1 MFLLTRWMIVTALVG
16 VFGIQV
22 AQAAEN
28 TGPARD
34 RYVEAELVLE
44 NTHVRPGET
53 VRAGLRLDHDE
64 AWHTY
69 WKVTTTGY
77 ATSLDQWELPHG
89 VEVGDLQWIAPVPYN
104 FEGYIEYILEHEVVL
119 PFELTIPESAEAGD
133 VLYIEARSEWLMCK
147 TVCIPGRVRV
157 GLEIPVSD
165 EVPEADERW
174 IELFAEADKWMPV
187 EPEAEIS
194 AWRSGDQVHI
204 ALPAPSEADS
214 VYFFDEQVLIVPEMT
229 QTVNLRD
236 DGRVEIVLNVDPA
249 GSGSADR
256 LLGVLRSET
265 GWSDYPGYAW
275 IVDVPL
281 EEGDAGDFEAI
292 ALPTDTIGGLF
303 MVFSLAFA
311 GGLILNL
318 MPCVFPVLGI
328 KIMGFVQQ
336 AGSERGKIVAHG
348 LVFTAGVMASFWL
361 LAGVLI
367 ALRSGGQELG
377 WGFQLQSPLFVYGL
391 AVFLLLFALNMSG
404 LFEIGQSA
412 VGVGSNLTAKSGFSG
427 SFFSGVLAT
436 VVATPC
442 AAPFLAPALG
452 AALALPPITS
462 LLVFTAIAAGLAFP
476 YLFLSIFPQ
485 LVQVLPKPGVWME
498 SFKQFM
504 SFLLYATVGYLVW
517 ILAGQLTDS
526 GGYDAFSLL
535 LVFFSM
541 VVIAMAAWIYG
552 RWGAFHRP
560 KRARMTAYAVAG
572 LTFLMGLGIGYPRPA
587 INLDP
592 GETPLA
598 WKEWAPGK
606 AEELHADGRI
616 VYVDFTARWCVTCQT
631 NKAAVFGSSE
641 VRRWIRDNDV
651 ALLIA
656 DWTNQDPRITEALAA
671 YNRSAIPF
679 NLVYGPAVDEPEVLP
694 ELLTPGI
701 VMERFRRVSE

>member
-1 MFLLTRWMIVTALVG
+1 MLAILLAVVG
-16 VFGIQV
+16 VSQNLP
-22 AQAAEN
+22 AERLS
-28 TGPARD
+28 GPARD
-34 RYVEAELVLE
+34 RYVEAELILE
-44 NTHVRPGET
+44 KTHARPGET
-53 VRAGLRLDHDE
+53 VRAGLRLKHDE

-77 ATSLDQWELPHG
+77 ATSLDNWELPDG
-89 VEVGDLQWIAPVPYN
+89 VVVGDLQWIAPVPYD

-119 PFELTIPESAEAGD
+119 PFELTIPETAVPGGF
-133 VLYIEARSEWLMCK
+133 LYIEARSEWLMCK
-147 TVCIPGRVRV
+147 TVCIPGRVRL
-157 GLEIPVSD
+157 GLEIPVAESS
-165 EVPEADERW
+165 PEPDERW
-174 IELFAEADKWMPV
+174 LELFSEADKWMPV
-187 EPEAEIS
+187 EPEGEVK
-194 AWRSGDQVHI
+194 AWRSGDQVFI
-204 ALPAPSEADS
+204 SLPAPREPDS
-214 VYFFDEQVLIVPEMT
+214 AYFFDEQVFIIPELT
-229 QTVNLRD
+229 QEVNVRD
-236 DGRVEIVLNVDPA
+236 DGRVELVLRVDPA
-249 GSGSADR
+249 GSGTVER
-256 LLGVLRSET
+256 MVGVLRSET
-265 GWSDYPGYAW
+265 GWSDYPGHAW

-281 EEGDAGDFEAI
+281 AEEGPDSAVAI
-292 ALPTDTIGGLF
+292 VSPTDTFGGLLL
-303 MVFSLAFA
+303 VFSLAFA

-336 AGSERGKIVAHG
+336 AGSERSKIAAHG
-348 LVFTAGVMASFWL
+348 LVFTAGVLASFWL

-377 WGFQLQSPLFVYGL
+377 WGFQLQSPLFVYAL
-391 AVFLLLFALNMSG
+391 TVFLLLFALNMSG

-452 AALALPPITS
+452 AALALPPVTS
-462 LLVFTAIAAGLAFP
+462 LLVFTAIAIGLAFP
-476 YLFLSIFPQ
+476 YLFLSLFPQ
-485 LVQVLPKPGVWME
+485 LVGILPRPGAWME

-517 ILAGQLTDS
+517 ILAGQLTDA

-541 VVIAMAAWIYG
+541 VLVAMAAWIYG

-560 KRARMTAYAVAG
+560 KRSRFGAYIVAL
-572 LTFLMGLGIGYPRPA
+572 LTLLLAIGVGYPRPA
-587 INLDP
+587 IDLDP
-592 GETPLA
+592 GETPLV
-598 WKEWAPGK
+598 WEEWAPGK
-606 AEELHADGRI
+606 AEQLHAEGRI

-671 YNRSAIPF
+671 FNRSAIPF
-679 NLVYGPAVDEPEVLP
+679 NLIYGPAVDEPEVLP

-701 VMERFRRVSE
+701 VMDRFRRVSE

>member
-1 MFLLTRWMIVTALVG
+1 MLAFLLVAVG
-16 VFGIQV
+16 VSHNLL
-22 AQAAEN
+22 AERLS
-28 TGPARD
+28 GPARD
-34 RYVEAELVLE
+34 RYVEAELILE
-44 NTHVRPGET
+44 KSHVRPGET
-53 VRAGLRLDHDE
+53 VRAGLRLSHDDT
-64 AWHTY
+64 WHTY
-69 WKVTTTGY
+69 WRVTTTGY
-77 ATSLDQWELPHG
+77 ATSLDDWQLPEG
-89 VEVGDLQWIAPVPYN
+89 VEVGELQWIAPVPYD

-119 PFELTIPESAEAGD
+119 PFELTIPESAVPGES
-133 VLYIEARSEWLMCK
+133 LYIEARSEWLMCK
-147 TVCIPGRVRV
+147 TVCIPGRVRL
-157 GLEIPVSD
+157 GLEVPVAEDS
-165 EVPEADERW
+165 PEPDERW
-174 IELFAEADKWMPV
+174 AELFAEADKWMPV
-187 EPEAEIS
+187 EPEAELK
-194 AWRSGDQVHI
+194 AWRTGDQVFI
-204 ALPAPSEADS
+204 SLPAPREPDS
-214 VYFFDEQVLIVPEMT
+214 VYFFDEQVFIIPELT
-229 QTVNLRD
+229 QNVNVRD
-236 DGRVEIVLNVDPA
+236 DGRVELVLSVDPA
-249 GSGSADR
+249 GSGSAER
-256 LLGVLRSET
+256 MVGVLRSET

-281 EEGDAGDFEAI
+281 EEEGPESAVAVV
-292 ALPTDTIGGLF
+292 APTDTFGGL
-303 MVFSLAFA
+303 MLVFSLAFA

-336 AGSERGKIVAHG
+336 AGSERGKIAAHG
-348 LVFTAGVMASFWL
+348 LVFTAGVLASFWL

-367 ALRSGGQELG
+367 TLRSGGQELG
-377 WGFQLQSPLFVYGL
+377 WGFQLQSPLFVYAL
-391 AVFLLLFALNMSG
+391 TVFLLLFALNMSG

-452 AALALPPITS
+452 AALALPPLTS
-462 LLVFTAIAAGLAFP
+462 LLVFTAIAFGLAFP

-485 LVQVLPKPGVWME
+485 LVGILPKPGAWME

-517 ILAGQLTDS
+517 ILAGQLTDA

-541 VVIAMAAWIYG
+541 VLVAMAAWIYG
-552 RWGAFHRP
+552 RWGAFHLP
-560 KRARMTAYAVAG
+560 KRARITAYTVAG
-572 LTFLMGLGIGYPRPA
+572 LTFLIGLGVGYPRPSV
-587 INLDP
+587 NLDP
-592 GETPLA
+592 GETPLV

-606 AEELHADGRI
+606 AEELHAEGRI

-671 YNRSAIPF
+671 FNRSAIPF
-679 NLVYGPAVDEPEVLP
+679 NLIYGPAVDEPEVLP

-701 VMERFRRVSE
+701 VMDRFRRVSE